1 MFQHLIF
8 RKHCLA
14 VAFLMLRWFLNVKS
28 PPGFPYSR
36 CWSECWWLMNEKYMG
51 DAILQKTFCTD
62 FLTKKMKKNEG
73 ELPQYHV
80 RNSHECCPNVNTNAP
95 P

>member
-1 MFQHLIF
+1 
-8 RKHCLA
+8 
-14 VAFLMLRWFLNVKS
+14 
-28 PPGFPYSR
+28 
-36 CWSECWWLMNEKYMG
+36 MNEKYMG